1 MFYRLSLAQVTKA
14 EAGQDVHV
22 ATPDYNKQITQAGC
36 THHTIILDHGSLNF
50 IKDVD
55 IFSLL
60 ELSQKL
66 KPNIVDYFTVKF
78 ILYAGIS
85 ARLALILALI
95 NALTGFKVI
104 FITQSKFMRLLC

>member
-1 MFYRLSLAQVTKA
+1 MFYRLSLVQVTKA

-22 ATPDYNKQITQAGC
+22 ANPDYNKQISQAGC

-66 KPNIVDYFTVKF
+66 KPEIVDHLTVKF
-78 ILYAGIS
+78 ILYGGIA
-85 ARLALILALI
+85 ARLALILVLI
-95 NALTGFKVI
+95 NVLTGFEFI
-104 FITQSKFMRLLC
+104 FIAQSKFMRLLC